1 MHNGTLLAI
10 ASILKHMVSSV
21 AEVGMGALFINMRYV
36 EVIRT
41 TLEDMGWTQREPK
54 PIATN
59 NFTVVGIA
67 NDTIKQ
73 RRSKAMDI
81 RFYWCQDRV

>member
-10 ASILKHMVSSV
+10 ALIIKHVVSSA
-21 AEVGMGALFINMRYV
+21 AEVEMGALFINMKEA

-41 TLEDMGWTQREPK
+41 TIEEMGWPQKGPT

-59 NFTVVGIA
+59 NSAAVWIA

-73 RRSKAMDI
+73 RRSKAIYM
-81 RFYWCQDRV
+81 RL